1 MTKKELRE
9 ICEKSAIGNDFGLM
23 GMSLRPT
30 SSADCEEKL
39 TLIDYCGDV
48 DRLDD
53 SSSGKLFDNL
63 LDIREK
69 LINSTK
75 SAVELHKITK
85 IHHFD
90 ETTCGTLLVSFILSI
105 PFDDLE

>member
-9 ICEKSAIGNDFGLM
+9 ICEKSAMGNDFGLM
-23 GMSLRPT
+23 IMGLTPT

-39 TLIDYCGDV
+39 TLIDYCGDI

-53 SSSGKLFDNL
+53 SPSKLFHNL

-69 LINSTK
+69 LINTTK
-75 SAVELHKITK
+75 SAVELHKIKK

-90 ETTCGTLLVSFILSI
+90 KTTCATLLVSFILNI
-105 PFDDLE
+105 PFDDLK

>member
-1 MTKKELRE
+1 MTRKELRE
-9 ICEKSAIGNDFGLM
+9 ICEKSTIGNDFGLM
-23 GMSLRPT
+23 IVGLTPT

-39 TLIDYCGDV
+39 TLIDYCGDI

-53 SSSGKLFDNL
+53 NSSKLFQSL
-63 LDIREK
+63 FDIREN
-69 LINSTK
+69 LINTTK
-75 SAVELHKITK
+75 SVVELHKIKK

-90 ETTCGTLLVSFILSI
+90 KNTCATLLVSFILSI

>member
-23 GMSLRPT
+23 VMGLTPT

-39 TLIDYCGDV
+39 TVIDYCGDI

-53 SSSGKLFDNL
+53 NPSKLFHNL

-69 LINSTK
+69 LINTTK
-75 SAVELHKITK
+75 SAVELHKIKK
-85 IHHFD
+85 IHHF
-90 ETTCGTLLVSFILSI
+90 EKTTCGTLLVSFILNI